1 MKEQKLRQ
9 LIREIIEAEIDADG
23 NLVGFA
29 APKSNKLSDFQAAAT
44 RGVEDMASILSTV
57 VDDLNHEKVYSD
69 MNDRKNHLLKTMFT
83 GGRGKN
89 QIKDTMTKFLSAQ
102 SESPNLTP
110 EIYGKLELLKQVMK
124 NASWLEAHKEN
135 LDKILSAINLHP
147 QKFADVKQFIMPD
160 LDENR

>member
-1 MKEQKLRQ
+1 
-9 LIREIIEAEIDADG
+9 
-23 NLVGFA
+23 
-29 APKSNKLSDFQAAAT
+29 
-44 RGVEDMASILSTV
+44 
-57 VDDLNHEKVYSD
+57 
-69 MNDRKNHLLKTMFT
+69 
-83 GGRGKN
+83 
-89 QIKDTMTKFLSAQ
+89 MTKFLSAQ